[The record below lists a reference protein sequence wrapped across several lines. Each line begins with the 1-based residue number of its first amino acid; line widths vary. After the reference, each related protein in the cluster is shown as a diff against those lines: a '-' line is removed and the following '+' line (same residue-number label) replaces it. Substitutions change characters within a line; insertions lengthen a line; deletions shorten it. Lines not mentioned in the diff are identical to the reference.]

1 VRARLAAC
9 CAAAAA
15 TLLLLTSCDQYWF
28 AIGGG
33 GGAPA
38 SGTPV
43 STDDADADG
52 DAPTREILAGAT
64 CPTGL
69 WELDNASW
77 SRALT
82 TLVADGFPDATV
94 TVEGTQTL
102 DWNRGGDYLMTADR
116 VVYTVAG
123 TSDGQPYTLVI
134 THDGTEIGGWS
145 GGDGLTEGTYT
156 LTTVDD
162 SGWDSTVTLSAGGG
176 NRHLD
181 PDEITSEP
189 WAGEVEVSCEGDLMR
204 STVSDAGTTATVDF
218 ARRG

>member
-1 VRARLAAC
+1 MRARLVAAGAAT
-9 CAAAAA
+9 AAA
-15 TLLLLTSCDQYWF
+15 LLLLTACEQYWF
-28 AIGGG
+28 GVGGG
-33 GGAPA
+33 GGASG
-38 SGTPV
+38 SGTAP
-43 STDDADADG
+43 SSDDTDG
-52 DAPTREILAGAT
+52 DGASRDDILAGAT
-64 CPTGL
+64 CPTGR
-69 WELDNASW
+69 WELDNDSW
-77 SRALT
+77 SRALGA
-82 TLVADGFPDATV
+82 LVADGFPDATV

-102 DWNRGGDYLMTADR
+102 DWNDGGDYLMTADR

-176 NRHLD
+176 TRHLD
-181 PDEITSEP
+181 PDEITAEP